1 MFQRAA
7 WVPYFKEITAL
18 IFLAPLSSFDE
29 TLAEDPTIN
38 RLEDTFMLWKTICS
52 NKLLAR
58 VQIVSSQALL
68 LSSCEC
74 PDYFL
79 FQILFMNKV
88 DILRKKLESGILVK
102 NHIPE
107 FRDKSNDFETVSNC
121 ECKADYLVVAPTD
134 NLLTFQGS
142 RNYLNGCTSPTLH
155 PVANSWLILHPLWSV
170 ATLSSA
176 QSTYSPKLQWQ
187 DTEATTQ
194 TLAAVQSAILR
205 NDFVNTGLL

>member
-58 VQIVSSQALL
+58 VQI
-68 LSSCEC
+68 
-74 PDYFL
+74 
-79 FQILFMNKV
+79 ILFMNKV

-107 FRDKSNDFETVSNC
+107 FRDKTNDFETVSNWFKKLFKRLYFANTTPGR
-121 ECKADYLVVAPTD
+121 EFLAHFTSVV
-134 NLLTFQGS
+134 
-142 RNYLNGCTSPTLH
+142 
-155 PVANSWLILHPLWSV
+155 
-170 ATLSSA
+170 
-176 QSTYSPKLQWQ
+176 